1 MSINE
6 KLFKISADHLIR
18 QSCKALSYWG
28 DSSNDWG
35 DSSNELKPATCVFR
49 NEHGLKCA
57 VGALIGDV
65 HYSKNLEGWDVE
77 NFLVRNAIES
87 THNIVLDE
95 TIVSMLW
102 SLQEIHDHSAPIE
115 WSRKLTDLADEL
127 GFDWT
132 PPEVPV

>member
-1 MSINE
+1 MNINE
-6 KLFKISADHLIR
+6 KLFNISADHLIR
-18 QSCKALSYWG
+18 QSCKALTYWA
-28 DSSNDWG
+28 
-35 DSSNELKPATCVFR
+35 DSSNELTPTTCVYR
-49 NEHGLKCA
+49 NENGLKCA

-65 HYSKNLEGWDVE
+65 HYRKDLEGWDVE
-77 NFLVRNAIES
+77 NLLVRNAIES

-115 WSRKLTDLADEL
+115 WSRKLTDLAAQL

-132 PPEVPV
+132 PPEVFVS